1 LVVSE
6 NDSALEEQRDRL
18 VSAAHVAA
26 SWAHARRT
34 KWTSV
39 PLNLAIASPAVPAAD
54 IITAS
59 APVEVPRTVET
70 VPQGPAKALP
80 APSPFG
86 QAAWAALTR
95 ALEQN
100 RPLLKWLALGAA
112 AAVILGAAV
121 AGGRYLWESLPPRPA
136 VRASAGNASKPAL
149 ATAAAKTAQ
158 GSLRVS
164 STPVG
169 AQVLVD
175 GKPRGVTPLNL
186 TDLSVGHHEVE
197 LKGEGGTVRRAVTIS
212 PTAPATID
220 EAIFAGF
227 VKVYAPFDVTI
238 AENGRVLRADDSH
251 QIMLPAGAHQLRLTN
266 RALGYDAVR
275 AVDVKPGEATA
286 LQLAPDPSTL
296 TVTAAEAAE
305 VWLDGTR
312 IGDAPVNAAPV
323 PLGVHEV
330 LVKRAAGGER
340 RFTVT
345 IGAKPFTLNVT
356 F

>member
-1 LVVSE
+1 VSE
-6 NDSALEEQRDRL
+6 NDSALAEQRDRL
-18 VSAAHVAA
+18 VSAAQLAA

-39 PLNLAIASPAVPAAD
+39 PLNAAVASPAVPAAD
-54 IITAS
+54 LIAAS
-59 APVEVPRTVET
+59 APVEIPRAVET
-70 VPQGPAKALP
+70 VPQVPAKTH
-80 APSPFG
+80 PSPSAFV
-86 QAAWAALTR
+86 QAAWAALTH

-112 AAVILGAAV
+112 AAVLLGAVV
-121 AGGRYLWESLPPRPA
+121 AGGRYLWESLPARP
-136 VRASAGNASKPAL
+136 VVPASTATASKPAV
-149 ATAAAKTAQ
+149 AAKTAR

-169 AQVLVD
+169 AEVLVD

-186 TDLSVGHHEVE
+186 TDLSLGHHEVE
-197 LKGEGGTVRRAVTIS
+197 LKGEGGTVRRTVTIS

-251 QIMLPAGAHQLRLTN
+251 QVMLPAGAHQLRLTN
-266 RALGYDAVR
+266 RAFGYDAVR
-275 AVDVKPGEATA
+275 KVDVKPGEATL

-312 IGDAPVNAAPV
+312 IGDTPVNAPV
-323 PLGVHEV
+323 PLGVHEIV
-330 LVKRAAGGER
+330 VKRAAGGER

>member
-1 LVVSE
+1 VSE
-6 NDSALEEQRDRL
+6 NDSAFEEQRDRL

-54 IITAS
+54 IIGVPT
-59 APVEVPRTVET
+59 PVEIPRAVET
-70 VPQGPAKALP
+70 LPPIPAAALP

-86 QAAWAALTR
+86 QAAWAAVTR

-100 RPLLKWLALGAA
+100 RPLLKWLALGAG

-121 AGGRYLWESLPPRPA
+121 AGGRYLWESLPARPA
-136 VRASAGNASKPAL
+136 VPASTATASKPAL
-149 ATAAAKTAQ
+149 ATAAGKTVQ

-175 GKPRGVTPLNL
+175 GKPRGVTPLSL
-186 TDLSVGHHEVE
+186 TDLSLGRHEVE
-197 LKGEGGTVRRAVTIS
+197 LKGEGGTVRRTVTIS

-275 AVDVKPGEATA
+275 EVDVKPGEATA

-345 IGAKPFTLNVT
+345 ISAKPFTLNVT

>member
-1 LVVSE
+1 MSE
-6 NDSALEEQRDRL
+6 NDNALEEQRDRL

-39 PLNLAIASPAVPAAD
+39 PLNLAIASTAAPAAD
-54 IITAS
+54 IIPAP
-59 APVEVPRTVET
+59 APVEIPRPVET
-70 VPQGPAKALP
+70 VPAGVPAATLP
-80 APSPFG
+80 APGPFG
-86 QAAWAALTR
+86 QAAWAAMTR

-121 AGGRYLWESLPPRPA
+121 AGGRYLWESLPARPA
-136 VRASAGNASKPAL
+136 VKASTANASKPAG

-158 GSLRVS
+158 GSLRVT

-169 AQVLVD
+169 AEVLVD

-186 TDLSVGHHEVE
+186 TDLSLGHHEVE

-275 AVDVKPGEATA
+275 QVDVKPGEATA
-286 LQLAPDPSTL
+286 LQLAPEPSTL

-323 PLGVHEV
+323 PLGVHEI

-345 IGAKPFTLNVT
+345 ISARPFTLNVT

>member
-1 LVVSE
+1 MSE

-18 VSAAHVAA
+18 ISAAHVAA

-39 PLNLAIASPAVPAAD
+39 PLHLAIASPAVPAAD
-54 IITAS
+54 IIPAP
-59 APVEVPRTVET
+59 APVEIQRAVET
-70 VPQGPAKALP
+70 VPAVVPDATLP

-86 QAAWAALTR
+86 QAAWAAMTR

-100 RPLLKWLALGAA
+100 RPLLKWLALGAGA
-112 AAVILGAAV
+112 AIILGAVV
-121 AGGRYLWESLPPRPA
+121 AGGRSLWESRPA
-136 VRASAGNASKPAL
+136 RPAATGSLANASKPAG
-149 ATAAAKTAQ
+149 ATAAGKKAQ
-158 GSLRVS
+158 GSLHVS
-164 STPVG
+164 STPAG
-169 AQVLVD
+169 AEVLVD

-186 TDLSVGHHEVE
+186 TDLSLGHHEVE
-197 LKGEGGTVRRAVTIS
+197 LKGEGGIVRRAVTIS
-212 PTAPATID
+212 PTALATID

-266 RALGYDAVR
+266 RALGYEAVR
-275 AVDVKPGEATA
+275 EVDVKPGEATA

-312 IGDAPVNAAPV
+312 VGDAPVNAAPV
-323 PLGVHEV
+323 ALGVHEI

-345 IGAKPFTLNVT
+345 ISAKPFTLNVT

>member
-1 LVVSE
+1 VT
-6 NDSALEEQRDRL
+6 DAL
-18 VSAAHVAA
+18 
-26 SWAHARRT
+26 ARH
-34 KWTSV
+34 
-39 PLNLAIASPAVPAAD
+39 
-54 IITAS
+54 
-59 APVEVPRTVET
+59 
-70 VPQGPAKALP
+70 
-80 APSPFG
+80 
-86 QAAWAALTR
+86 
-95 ALEQN
+95 

-112 AAVILGAAV
+112 AAVMLGAAV
-121 AGGRYLWESLPPRPA
+121 SGGRYLWDSLPARSASPA
-136 VRASAGNASKPAL
+136 STAGGSKPG
-149 ATAAAKTAQ
+149 ATAAAGKKAQ

-164 STPVG
+164 STPPG
-169 AQVLVD
+169 AEVLVD

-186 TDLSVGHHEVE
+186 TDLSLGHHEVE
-197 LKGEGGTVRRAVTIS
+197 LKGEGGTIRRTVTIS

-227 VKVYAPFDVTI
+227 VRVYAPFDVTI

-266 RALGYDAVR
+266 RALGYEAVR
-275 AVDVKPGEATA
+275 EVDVKPGEAAA

-345 IGAKPFTLNVT
+345 ISAKPFTLNVT

>member
-1 LVVSE
+1 VSE

-39 PLNLAIASPAVPAAD
+39 PLNLATTPPAVPAAD
-54 IITAS
+54 SISVRT
-59 APVEVPRTVET
+59 PVETPRAVET
-70 VPQGPAKALP
+70 LPPAPPATLP

-86 QAAWAALTR
+86 QAAWAAMTR
-95 ALEQN
+95 VAEQN

-112 AAVILGAAV
+112 AAVVLGAAV
-121 AGGRYLWESLPPRPA
+121 AGGRYLWESLPARPA
-136 VRASAGNASKPAL
+136 VPASTANASKPAG
-149 ATAAAKTAQ
+149 ATGAAKTAQ

-169 AQVLVD
+169 AEVLVD

-186 TDLSVGHHEVE
+186 TDLSLGRHEVE
-197 LKGEGGTVRRAVTIS
+197 LKGEGGTVRRTVTIS
-212 PTAPATID
+212 PTALATID

-275 AVDVKPGEATA
+275 QVDVKPGEATA
-286 LQLAPDPSTL
+286 LQLAPEPSTL

-345 IGAKPFTLNVT
+345 ISAKPFTLNVT

>member
-1 LVVSE
+1 MSE

-39 PLNLAIASPAVPAAD
+39 PLNLAIASPAASAADIVPAPAPAEIPRVAETAPAVVPAA
-54 IITAS
+54 T
-59 APVEVPRTVET
+59 
-70 VPQGPAKALP
+70 LP
-80 APSPFG
+80 PSSPFG
-86 QAAWAALTR
+86 QAAWAAMTR
-95 ALEQN
+95 TLEQN
-100 RPLLKWLALGAA
+100 KPLLKWLALGAA

-121 AGGRYLWESLPPRPA
+121 AGGRYLWESLPARPA
-136 VRASAGNASKPAL
+136 VTASTANASKPAG
-149 ATAAAKTAQ
+149 AAAAAKTAQ

-169 AQVLVD
+169 AEVLVD

-186 TDLSVGHHEVE
+186 TDLSLGHHEVE
-197 LKGEGGTVRRAVTIS
+197 LKGEGGTIRRTVTIS

-227 VKVYAPFDVTI
+227 VTVYAPFDVTI

-251 QIMLPAGAHQLRLTN
+251 QIMLPAGSHQLRLTN

-275 AVDVKPGEATA
+275 QVDVKPGETTP
-286 LQLAPDPSTL
+286 LQLAPEPSTL

-345 IGAKPFTLNVT
+345 ISAKPFTLNVT